1 MKKSG
6 YILLLLLVLLVPSGQ
21 VMAQA
26 SSESD
31 EKEKVDVKDVI
42 FSHIKD
48 SYSWHLFSTNN
59 RHFSIYLPVIV
70 YSKEMGGWSAFSS
83 RRLEH
88 GAEYNGYHISETS
101 GKVVYT
107 NGEGTEVRPFD
118 MSYTKVAMSLT
129 INALL
134 LLVIVLCCGRWYK
147 RHNQPSDKVPSGF
160 VGFFEYVVTMVS
172 DDIIKPGVGP
182 EYKRYEPYLLSVFFF
197 IIMSNLLGLVP
208 VFPAGANV
216 TGNISITMFLALC
229 TFIAV
234 NVFGNKEYWK
244 EILWPDV
251 PVFLKCPLPLM
262 PLIEF
267 FGILTKPFALM
278 VRLFANMMA
287 GHVIIL
293 SLTCVIFVTA
303 PMGAAINGSM
313 TVVSILFMVFMNMM
327 ELLVAYIQAYV
338 FTMLSSVFIGMSR
351 PHGHIDKKE

>member
-1 MKKSG
+1 MKTLR
-6 YILLLLLVLLVPSGQ
+6 YILLLLLVLLVPFGQ
-21 VMAQA
+21 AMASA
-26 SSESD
+26 SETD

-48 SYSWHLFSTNN
+48 SYSWHLFSTNK
-59 RHFSIYLPVIV
+59 RHYSIYLPVIV

-101 GKVVYT
+101 GKVVYI
-107 NGEGTEVRPFD
+107 NGEGAEVRPFD

-134 LLVIVLCCGRWYK
+134 LLAIVLCCGRWYK
-147 RHNQPSDKVPSGF
+147 RHNQPSDKVPGGF

-197 IIMSNLLGLVP
+197 IIMSNLLGLIP
-208 VFPAGANV
+208 IFPAGANV

-351 PHGHIDKKE
+351 PKEHIEKKE